1 MDKHGLMEGLNRK
14 ADFLKKHG
22 KGSCMLFMTEA
33 LSASEK
39 HGWGKGLDKRT
50 LPGPY
55 GRPRDHVWVG
65 REAAQTKSKNTDLVS
80 NPSR

>member
-1 MDKHGLMEGLNRK
+1 
-14 ADFLKKHG
+14 
-22 KGSCMLFMTEA
+22 MTEA

-65 REAAQTKSKNTDLVS
+65 REAAQTKSKNTDPVS
-80 NPSR
+80 NQSR